1 MSTLIRSGGRLLCSG
16 HAKAG
21 APPYYY
27 VGCEACED
35 ARAKGIIRP
44 PADSVAKRQRGRA
57 RFRERFID
65 HDLVRRVRAAREKAG
80 T

>member
-1 MSTLIRSGGRLLCSG
+1 MSKLIRSGGRMLCSG

-21 APPYYY
+21 APPYFYE
-27 VGCEACED
+27 GCEACIE

-44 PADSVAKRQRGRA
+44 PADSVTKRQRGRA

-65 HDLVRRVRAAREKAG
+65 WELARKVRAARGAQS
-80 T
+80 